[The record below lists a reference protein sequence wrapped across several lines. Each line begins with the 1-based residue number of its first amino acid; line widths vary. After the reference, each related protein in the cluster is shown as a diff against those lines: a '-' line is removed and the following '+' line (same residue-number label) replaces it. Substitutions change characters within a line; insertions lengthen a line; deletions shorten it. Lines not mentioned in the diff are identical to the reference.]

1 MWLIF
6 ERKDIWRK
14 RGEMSERSGVEREYS
29 EVEWSE
35 IVQGYCCGV
44 NDRLGGCGGQHPP
57 QYGSGVFL
65 EFHS

>member
-1 MWLIF
+1 
-6 ERKDIWRK
+6 
-14 RGEMSERSGVEREYS
+14 MSERSGVEREYS
-29 EVEWSE
+29 EVEWSG